1 MDVDVAIVVDCKGNK
16 SGGVAD
22 GDDKLL
28 LKIVTKSVV
37 VVGAKTSYAS
47 MMVGDKA
54 RDIKACPSFF
64 GEEVIVCEED
74 VIVDQSSLIP
84 SIRHV
89 KEECQANTI
98 KMNLGEQIDN
108 SGIQVARSIG
118 SDDIR
123 TDLFGPWMLVGNRRR
138 RMHTESRM
146 VAGKQNVRGHEL
158 DHIIR
163 LAPTAS
169 LKQKTTVMTR
179 EIPKNTAYL
188 ASNPLKKSS
197 KKGILNIRT
206 VNTVPSIAGQSVI
219 VVEHGTKVAS
229 GAHMAVKIME
239 DRNGNP

>member
-64 GEEVIVCEED
+64 GEE
-74 VIVDQSSLIP
+74 
-84 SIRHV
+84 
-89 KEECQANTI
+89 ANTI